1 MSRTPSPGRAPMPA
15 WQSTRTAAG
24 ASGKSTVRGRWL
36 LRAPGSSSTAEGGG
50 NGLPWALWGD
60 LFGGV
65 GATEGEIL
73 PHACSA
79 SIHQAP
85 TPLVLLRDCSKHCLH
100 LVVGRRR
107 TGSSSL
113 PRQQRAH
120 HLREN
125 GAQEGRLWHV
135 LHLADVE
142 DGSSAA
148 TLGHTAL
155 GVCDVLLDAGLAPE
169 VVLAADEQEGHRLR
183 GPMHRRRQ
191 AHGAPTVDDDC
202 GWDAGA
208 EAAPQARKHH
218 LTPPGAHDEAIA
230 LLDDALVHELRREG
244 L

>member
-1 MSRTPSPGRAPMPA
+1 MPA